1 MTDAKQHLL
10 SNATVKG
17 RRVAVAEAFDLLVG
31 AISAHSV
38 RPLSS
43 VPVDRNNALMFML
56 DLPAYGENAYI
67 MLDIFSRI
75 RERRNALMSGG
86 ELRTSEARSLVE
98 DTFALID
105 MLEAR
110 EVVL

>member
-1 MTDAKQHLL
+1 MKDIKQQLL
-10 SNATVKG
+10 KKATTGG

-31 AISAHSV
+31 AISEHSV

-43 VPVDRNNALMFML
+43 VPAQRANALMFML
-56 DLPAYGENAYI
+56 DLPAYGEQAYI

-75 RERRNALMSGG
+75 RERRNALMCGG

-98 DTFALID
+98 DTFALIE
-105 MLEAR
+105 MLG
-110 EVVL
+110 VH